1 MGAIGGALSYFQ
13 LRTSYF
19 LKGVAVGYF
28 DTLKRYL
35 REERLIATATI
46 VGAPEGSVAVG
57 TKAIIG
63 PDGRVEG
70 DFRDFSAFMDG
81 PLRAAIVRDAVRAQ
95 RREESVRRTYD
106 AALVGASS
114 EEPIDVFIEVYAP
127 SPHLILFGG
136 DHIAIPLTH
145 YAKELGFR
153 VTIVD
158 ARSRFANRERFPE
171 ADEIIVAWP
180 DKAFARL
187 HVDQSTYIAILSHDP
202 KLDEPA
208 TRGAL
213 GTDARYIG
221 AIGAHKTHADR
232 RARLAREGF
241 SEAQIDRIHG
251 PIGLDLGGKTPAE
264 IALAIIAEIVAT
276 RYDRV
281 LLPVRDET
289 PAALRVEQPSDE
301 IEATVEVA
309 GD

>member
-1 MGAIGGALSYFQ
+1 
-13 LRTSYF
+13 
-19 LKGVAVGYF
+19 VGYF
-28 DTLKRYL
+28 DTLKGYL
-35 REERLIATATI
+35 REERLIATATVI
-46 VGAPEGSVAVG
+46 GAPARSIAVG
-57 TKAIIG
+57 TKAIVH
-63 PDGRVEG
+63 PDGRMEG
-70 DFRDFSAFMDG
+70 DFADDA
-81 PLRAAIVRDAVRAQ
+81 LRAAIVRDTVRAQ
-95 RREESVRRTYD
+95 RREESVRRSYD

-180 DKAFARL
+180 DKAFAQL

-213 GTDARYIG
+213 ETDARYIG
-221 AIGAHKTHADR
+221 AIGARKTHADR

-241 SEAQIDRIHG
+241 SEAQVDRIHG
-251 PIGLDLGGKTPAE
+251 PIGLDLGGKTPPE

-289 PAALRVEQPSDE
+289 PATIQAEQTLEAVEE
-301 IEATVEVA
+301 TVEVA

>member
-1 MGAIGGALSYFQ
+1 M
-13 LRTSYF
+13 
-19 LKGVAVGYF
+19 GYF
-28 DTLKRYL
+28 DTLKGYL

-46 VGAPEGSVAVG
+46 IAAPGGTVGVG
-57 TKAIIG
+57 TKAIIW

-70 DFRDFSAFMDG
+70 DFVDG
-81 PLRAAIVRDAVRAQ
+81 ALRAAIVRDAMRAQ
-95 RREESVRRTYD
+95 RREESIRRTYD
-106 AALVGASS
+106 AALVGATS

-136 DHIAIPLTH
+136 DHIAIPLSH

-158 ARSRFANRERFPE
+158 ARSRFANSERFPE

-213 GTDARYIG
+213 ETDARYIG
-221 AIGAHKTHADR
+221 AIGARKTHADR

-241 SEAQIDRIHG
+241 SDEQIDRIHG
-251 PIGLDLGGKTPAE
+251 PIGLDLGGQTPAE

-289 PAALRVEQPSDE
+289 PAAIGAERTLEEVEE
-301 IEATVEVA
+301 TVEVA

>member
-1 MGAIGGALSYFQ
+1 MGL
-13 LRTSYF
+13 
-19 LKGVAVGYF
+19 F
-28 DTLKRYL
+28 DTLSEHL
-35 REERLIATATI
+35 AEERLIATATI
-46 VGAPEGSVAVG
+46 VAVPESAAIEVGA
-57 TKAIIG
+57 KCIIH

-70 DFRDFSAFMDG
+70 DFPEG
-81 PLRAAIVRDAVRAQ
+81 PLRAAIVADAVRAQ
-95 RREESVRRTYD
+95 RREESVRQTYD
-106 AALVGASS
+106 ATLAGG
-114 EEPIDVFIEVYAP
+114 EPGEIIDLFIEVYAP

-180 DKAFARL
+180 DKAFAQL
-187 HVDQSTYIAILSHDP
+187 HVDPSTYIAILSHDP

-213 GTDARYIG
+213 GTTARYIG
-221 AIGAHKTHADR
+221 AIGARKTHAER
-232 RARLAREGF
+232 RARLSREGF
-241 SEAQIDRIHG
+241 SDEQVNRIHG

-264 IALAIIAEIVAT
+264 IALSIIAEIVAV
-276 RYDRV
+276 RYDRQLV
-281 LLPVRDET
+281 PLTETSAPQDE
-289 PAALRVEQPSDE
+289 AARTLDA
-301 IEATVEVA
+301 IEEAVEVA

>member
-1 MGAIGGALSYFQ
+1 MAL
-13 LRTSYF
+13 
-19 LKGVAVGYF
+19 F
-28 DTLKRYL
+28 DTLKDYL
-35 REERLIATATI
+35 AEERLIATATV
-46 VGAPEGSVAVG
+46 VGAPESVAVAVG
-57 TKAIIG
+57 AKFIVH
-63 PDGRVEG
+63 PDGRTEG
-70 DFRDFSAFMDG
+70 EFGATE
-81 PLRAAIVRDAVRAQ
+81 LQEAIVRDAVRAQ
-95 RREESVRRTYD
+95 RREESVRRVYD
-106 AALVGASS
+106 AALAGGEAG
-114 EEPIDVFIEVYAP
+114 ELIDVFIEVYAP

-180 DKAFARL
+180 DKAYARL
-187 HVDQSTYIAILSHDP
+187 HIDPSTYIAILSHDP

-213 GTDARYIG
+213 QTSARYIG
-221 AIGAHKTHADR
+221 AIGARKTHAERRDR
-232 RARLAREGF
+232 LGREGF
-241 SEAQIDRIHG
+241 TKEQIDRIHG

-276 RYDRV
+276 RYDRTLV
-281 LLPVRDET
+281 SAQEVAAANAAEET
-289 PAALRVEQPSDE
+289 LEALEQV
-301 IEATVEVA
+301 VEVA

>member
-1 MGAIGGALSYFQ
+1 MGS
-13 LRTSYF
+13 
-19 LKGVAVGYF
+19 F
-28 DTLKRYL
+28 DTLKGYL

-46 VGAPEGSVAVG
+46 VGAPGGTLAVG
-57 TKAIIG
+57 TKAIIW

-70 DFRDFSAFMDG
+70 DFVEGA
-81 PLRAAIVRDAVRAQ
+81 LRAAIVRDAVRAQ

-106 AALVGASS
+106 AALVGATS

-213 GTDARYIG
+213 ETDARYIG
-221 AIGAHKTHADR
+221 AIGARKTHADR
-232 RARLAREGF
+232 RARLSREGF
-241 SEAQIDRIHG
+241 SDEQVDRIHG

-264 IALAIIAEIVAT
+264 IALAIMAEIVAT

-281 LLPVRDET
+281 LLPVHDET
-289 PAALRVEQPSDE
+289 PAMIQAEQTLEEVEE
-301 IEATVEVA
+301 TVEVA